1 MAKGGF
7 GQRLKRER
15 EMREVSLDEL
25 TKSTRIS
32 QRFLEAL
39 ENEEW
44 SKLPGGV
51 FGRGFVRTIAGYL
64 GLDEEELL
72 GEYDLARGDLSHGV
86 TKPDDPIPSAPAWF
100 PALAVVLVVA
110 LIVGL
115 FFGGRYAW
123 RWYAARRGAQHTSAL
138 GGAAPDSPTTPA
150 QQDAA
155 SSPTSGAVLSSPG
168 PLPAPPDAMVSG
180 SADAPLDLSVSTSAA
195 TRVRILADDKLL
207 LDGELPAGVNRHF
220 PAHDHF
226 EVTAADSSAVLLEL
240 NHQVMRPLGPPGAS
254 GTMVLSQ
261 TDVRPAAG
269 GNAQP

>member
-72 GEYDLARGDLSHGV
+72 GEYDLARGDLSRGSA
-86 TKPDDPIPSAPAWF
+86 KPDNPIPATPAWI
-100 PALAVVLVVA
+100 PALVVAVVLA
-110 LIVGL
+110 LLVGL

-123 RWYAARRGAQHTSAL
+123 RWYAAHRAAQHTSAL
-138 GGAAPDSPTTPA
+138 ADPVDPALAWPPRAGSGASPTTTAIANPA
-150 QQDAA
+150 DSTPGLAA
-155 SSPTSGAVLSSPG
+155 S
-168 PLPAPPDAMVSG
+168 D

-195 TRVRILADDKLL
+195 THVRILADDKLL

-261 TDVRPAAG
+261 TDVRPVAG
-269 GNAQP
+269 GNTQP